1 MKMMKRQ
8 NLKMKMSFAVIK
20 DMAGGVFYNY
30 LYLRLRPQESSRGM
44 KGGGVGFDNPP
55 IFYFSFK
62 KKN

>member
-30 LYLRLRPQESSRGM
+30 PYNQVTGCLS
-44 KGGGVGFDNPP
+44 V
-55 IFYFSFK
+55 
-62 KKN
+62 